1 MPATTIDRLALRLSG
16 VAERDAQRLALLIA
30 EGLAAARL
38 SPVPAGDIG
47 TVHVHVTA
55 RAGDSLDQ
63 LAQQVVAE
71 IMRELAKLNP
81 EDQLRRPPPLPKLR

>member
-1 MPATTIDRLALRLSG
+1 MPATTIERLALRLSG

-30 EGLAAARL
+30 EGLAASRL

-47 TVHVHVTA
+47 TLRVQVTA
-55 RAGDSLDQ
+55 RSGDHLEQ

-71 IMRELAKLNP
+71 IMRELA
-81 EDQLRRPPPLPKLR
+81 RTV